1 MELEKKHRNPSA
13 PPLDSARGKVRVKPK
28 PVFKD
33 GPISPQFIGDS
44 IAKHSSKT
52 EIGAHNIFMGQ
63 VRNDLIDGKEV
74 RAIEY
79 SAYEEMATKEFHKI
93 RESAFDKFDLT
104 CMHIYHSLGTVKAGE
119 ISFFVFVSSKH
130 RDECYKASRFI
141 VEEVKAKAPVFGKE
155 IFDDGTHI
163 WKKND

>member
-1 MELEKKHRNPSA
+1 MEQTKTKK
-13 PPLDSARGKVRVKPK
+13 KPK
-28 PVFKD
+28 KVFIE
-33 GPISPQFIGDS
+33 GAISPQFIADS
-44 IAKHSSKT
+44 IAKHSTKT
-52 EIGAHNIFMGQ
+52 DIGAHNIFMGQ
-63 VRNDLIDGKEV
+63 VRADVIEGKEV
-74 RAIEY
+74 KAIEY
-79 SAYEEMATKEFHKI
+79 SAYAEMAEKELHNI
-93 RESAFDKFDLT
+93 RESAFEQFDLT